1 MSKELFLSGECG
13 ESIVTIGGDF
23 WEGVTIIMLCG
34 RALGGVGRLFCPVDA
49 GGSRNLSPS
58 GVRVSPKDVLPS
70 ELRGRTVG
78 ALSSAFKDT

>member
-1 MSKELFLSGECG
+1 MSKEVFLSGECG

-34 RALGGVGRLFCPVDA
+34 RALGGVGRLLCPVDA
-49 GGSRNLSPS
+49 GCSRILSPS
-58 GVRVSPKDVLPS
+58 GVRVSPSEVLPS

-78 ALSSAFKDT
+78 PLSSAFKDT